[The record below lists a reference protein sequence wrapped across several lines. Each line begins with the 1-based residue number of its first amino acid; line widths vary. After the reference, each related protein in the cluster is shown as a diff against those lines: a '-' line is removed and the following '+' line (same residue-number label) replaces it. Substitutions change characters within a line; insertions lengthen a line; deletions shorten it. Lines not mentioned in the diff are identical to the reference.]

1 MVKLHIP
8 TLLRLWRSNRNA
20 SALSAQEAASVS
32 KALLNLQRGLTG
44 DRQLAGAGY
53 MQDKNLLGAY
63 LLYYWPVSY
72 TQISFCTNYFSN
84 ALKVLAEKNELNILD
99 IGSGPGPASCAL
111 TDCALKANAN
121 LQINLDLFDSS
132 SRALDL
138 AKKIFECDYKENVST
153 SCKTLNLEQA
163 DFSLPQKKYDIIVAS
178 HSLNELWKDKADSLQ
193 KKEGL
198 LLELSSLLNEGG
210 ILLLCEPAL
219 LKTSRSLIGLRDFLV
234 KSNLTLLAPCPC
246 TSFQTECPAL
256 KAGENQTCHAEIQ
269 WKPVEPVASLAK
281 LAKLDRTSVKMTF
294 FAFKKNVEGLCTET
308 HTLQADLQNEYCVVS
323 DPMLNKSGR
332 VRLLLCNGSRRIA
345 FSAKKDDRHAKEIGF
360 FGLSRYD
367 KIALEEPELRGTED
381 APAYGVTEKTKILN
395 KKSTHPAASYGV

>member
-72 TQISFCTNYFSN
+72 TQISCCTNYFSN
-84 ALKVLAEKNELNILD
+84 ALKVLAEKDELNILD

-121 LQINLDLFDSS
+121 LQINLNLFDSS
-132 SRALDL
+132 SKALDL
-138 AKKIFECDYKENVST
+138 AKKIFEYDYKENVST
-153 SCKTLNLEQA
+153 SCKTLNLEQTN
-163 DFSLPQKKYDIIVAS
+163 FSLLQKKYDIIVAS

-219 LKTSRSLIGLRDFLV
+219 LKTSRSLIGLRDFLAE
-234 KSNLTLLAPCPC
+234 KNMFLLAPCPC

-256 KAGENQTCHAEIQ
+256 SVGENQTCHAEIQ
-269 WKPVEPVASLAK
+269 WKPVEPVATLAR
-281 LAKLDRTSVKMTF
+281 LSKLDRTSVKMTF
-294 FAFKKNVEGLCTET
+294 FAFQKNGQGLCKNTSS
-308 HTLQADLQNEYCVVS
+308 LNCDLPTEYCVVS

-332 VRLLLCNGSRRIA
+332 VRLLLCDGSRRIA
-345 FSAKKDDRHAKEIGF
+345 FSAKKDDGHAKEIGF
-360 FGLSRYD
+360 FNLTRYD
-367 KIALEEPELRGTED
+367 KISLEEAELRGTED
-381 APAYGVTEKTKILN
+381 APAYGVMDATKILGLN
-395 KKSTHPAASYGV
+395 KQARQGL

>member
-1 MVKLHIP
+1 MLKLHIP
-8 TLLRLWRSNRNA
+8 TLLRLWRSSKND

-72 TQISFCTNYFSN
+72 TQISFCTEYFFK
-84 ALKVLAEKNELNILD
+84 ALKLLAKKNELNILD
-99 IGSGPGPASCAL
+99 IGSGPGPAACAL
-111 TDCALKANAN
+111 TDAALKANAK

-138 AKKIFECDYKENVST
+138 AKKIFDADYKAKVST
-153 SCKTLNLEQA
+153 SCKTVNLEQA
-163 DFSLPQKKYDIIVAS
+163 DFSLLQKKYDIIVAS

-198 LLELSSLLNEGG
+198 LLELSPLLNDGG

-219 LKTSRSLIGLRDFLV
+219 LKTSRSLIGLRDFLAE
-234 KSNLTLLAPCPC
+234 KNMFLLAPCPC
-246 TSFQTECPAL
+246 FSDECPAL

-294 FAFKKNVEGLCTET
+294 FAFQKNVEGLCKET
-308 HTLQADLQNEYCVVS
+308 KSLQADLPNEYCVVS

-332 VRLLLCNGSRRIA
+332 VRVLLCDGSRRIA

-360 FGLSRYD
+360 FNLSRYD
-367 KIALEEPELRGTED
+367 KIALEEPELRGTEE

-395 KKSTHPAASYGV
+395 KK

>member
-1 MVKLHIP
+1 MLKLHIP

-72 TQISFCTNYFSN
+72 TQISCCTNYFSN
-84 ALKVLAEKNELNILD
+84 ALKVLAEKDELNILD

-132 SRALDL
+132 GKALDL
-138 AKKIFECDYKENVST
+138 AKKIFDFDYKAKVST
-153 SCKTLNLEQA
+153 SCKTVNLEQT
-163 DFSLPQKKYDIIVAS
+163 DFSLLQKKYDLIVAS

-193 KKEGL
+193 KKERL
-198 LLELSSLLNEGG
+198 LLELSSLLNDGG

-219 LKTSRSLIGLRDFLV
+219 LKTSRSLIGLRDFLAE
-234 KSNLTLLAPCPC
+234 KKMSLLAPCPC
-246 TSFQTECPAL
+246 FSDECPAL
-256 KAGENQTCHAEIQ
+256 KAGENQTCHAEIL
-269 WKPVEPVASLAK
+269 WKPVEPVATLAR

-294 FAFKKNVEGLCTET
+294 FAFKKNVERLCKET
-308 HTLQADLQNEYCVVS
+308 QSLQADLPNEYCVVS

-332 VRLLLCNGSRRIA
+332 IRVLLCDGSRRIA

-360 FGLSRYD
+360 FNLSRYD
-367 KIALEEPELRGTED
+367 KIALEEPELRGTKD

-395 KKSTHPAASYGV
+395 KK